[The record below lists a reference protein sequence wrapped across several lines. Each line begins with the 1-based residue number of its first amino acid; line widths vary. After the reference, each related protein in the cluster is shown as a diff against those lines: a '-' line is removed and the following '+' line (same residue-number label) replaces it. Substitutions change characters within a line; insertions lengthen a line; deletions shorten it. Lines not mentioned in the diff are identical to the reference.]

1 MSERRKV
8 EIEKLPSG
16 VPRLDIVLGGGVPE
30 YSFNLIAGDPGS
42 GKTTLAHQFM
52 FANATEEHPA
62 IYFTILGE
70 PALKMLR
77 YQQQF
82 TFFEQ
87 DKVNK
92 SIHFINLSPEALD
105 KDLSRVLE
113 NIVEQV
119 EKIKPGIVVV
129 DSFRTLVRA
138 ASDAEPGNMNLS
150 EFVQRLALHLTSWQV
165 TSFLIG
171 EYVEE
176 EMREN
181 PVFTIADGI
190 IVLIQNTERNSMV
203 RKIQVPKMRGQ
214 SPQPG
219 LHTVRINED
228 GLQIYPRMIK
238 PIEEAQK
245 DLPSRMISTG
255 VVGVDEMLG
264 GGTLTGNSILVGG
277 PAGSGKTTLAI
288 QFIAEGVKQNE
299 PGVIAIFEETIPKYL
314 DQARGFGIDLEEM
327 VKQGKLEMVY
337 IRPLDLSVDETLYT
351 IQEAVERVGAT
362 RVVMDSISGLQA
374 ALAPTFE
381 HDFRES
387 LYRLLGAMTGVGIT
401 VLMTVEVTENYN
413 ELRFTPHVISFLTHD
428 IILQRYVEIAGQLR
442 KMMTVIKTRGR
453 KHSSDLRAYEVTQ
466 EGLVVGEVL
475 KQYRGLITSV
485 PQLWE
490 SAKHVE
496 RDGLT
501 DQETI
506 VLRTLNELEEAPL
519 KNLAERTG
527 LRRADLTRALNRLVA
542 LNYAGKVKNADDTI
556 YHAAHDERQEKSD
569 E

>member
-1 MSERRKV
+1 MSERGKV
-8 EIEKLPSG
+8 EIKRLPSG
-16 VPRLDIVLGGGVPE
+16 VPRLDVVLGAGVPE
-30 YSFNLIAGDPGS
+30 YSFNLVAGDPGS

-82 TFFEQ
+82 SFF
-87 DKVNK
+87 DHNKVNK
-92 SIHFINLSPEALD
+92 SIHFINLSQEALD
-105 KDLSRVLE
+105 QDLGHVLE
-113 NIVEQV
+113 HIVAQV
-119 EKIKPGIVVV
+119 EKIKPGIVIV

-138 ASDAEPGNMNLS
+138 TSEVKPEGMSLT
-150 EFVQRLALHLTSWQV
+150 EFVQRLAIHLTSWQV

-171 EYVEE
+171 EYVEH
-176 EMREN
+176 EMQKN
-181 PVFTIADGI
+181 PVFTLADGI
-190 IVLIQNTERNSMV
+190 IVLTQNTERNSMV
-203 RKIQVPKMRGQ
+203 RQLQVPKMRGQ

-219 LHTVRINED
+219 RHTVRINHD

-238 PIEEAQK
+238 PIEEAQT
-245 DLPSRMISTG
+245 DLPSRTISTG
-255 VVGVDEMLG
+255 VTGLDEMLG
-264 GGTLTGNSILVGG
+264 GGTLTGNSILIAG
-277 PAGSGKTTLAI
+277 ASGSGKTTLAI
-288 QFIAEGVKQNE
+288 QFIAEGVKHGE

-314 DQARGFGIDLEEM
+314 DQAKGFGIDLEEM
-327 VKQGKLEMVY
+327 MKQGDLEMVY

-351 IQEAVERVGAT
+351 IQEAVERIGAT
-362 RVVMDSISGLQA
+362 RVVLDSISGLQA

-381 HDFRES
+381 QDFRES

-428 IILQRYVEIAGQLR
+428 IVLQRYVEIEGQLR

-466 EGLVVGEVL
+466 EGIVVGEVL
-475 KQYRGLITSV
+475 RSYRGLITSV
-485 PQLWE
+485 PQLQE
-490 SAKHVE
+490 AKYVD

-501 DQETI
+501 DQETM
-506 VLRTLNELEEAPL
+506 VLRTLEEMVEAPL
-519 KNLAERTG
+519 KDLAERTG
-527 LRRADLTRALNRLVA
+527 LRRTKLTPALNRLVS
-542 LNYAGKVKNADDTI
+542 LNYAGKIKNDNQTL
-556 YHAAHDERQEKSD
+556 YRAARKEGAS
-569 E
+569 